1 MLVKCEPIQDRKR
14 HKIEAKKSTQNLP
27 NKWVRKHKF
36 LIQRL
41 SCLSGFLR
49 YTLYCSG
56 DESEAKTE
64 RPAINTAVPGRCLGL
79 RLAGSAY
86 GWANPPITFISSL
99 IGLHSVERVVSE
111 WCRLEGMKL
120 TREWKAPQNV
130 GRRRTGNPRM
140 HRSSAH
146 QLQGA
151 NRGKGVRRKSA
162 ERKTQGAVPTDPATP
177 GSFLCFDDPVEKQSF
192 TAWLLRGF
200 FSVETELKI
209 SMIEHKIW
217 AQHT

>member
-1 MLVKCEPIQDRKR
+1 MLVKYEPIQDRKR
-14 HKIEAKKSTQNLP
+14 HEFKAKKSTQNLP
-27 NKWVRKHKF
+27 SKWVRKHKF

-64 RPAINTAVPGRCLGL
+64 GPAINTAVSGQWLLSVPDDCAKQSCSFHLWPRFSKTRSNL
-79 RLAGSAY
+79 
-86 GWANPPITFISSL
+86 ITQ
-99 IGLHSVERVVSE
+99 HSVGRVASK

-120 TREWKAPQNV
+120 TWELKAPLNV
-130 GRRRTGNPRM
+130 GWGGLRNPKK

-151 NRGKGVRRKSA
+151 NRGNGWS
-162 ERKTQGAVPTDPATP
+162 
-177 GSFLCFDDPVEKQSF
+177 
-192 TAWLLRGF
+192 
-200 FSVETELKI
+200 
-209 SMIEHKIW
+209 
-217 AQHT
+217 